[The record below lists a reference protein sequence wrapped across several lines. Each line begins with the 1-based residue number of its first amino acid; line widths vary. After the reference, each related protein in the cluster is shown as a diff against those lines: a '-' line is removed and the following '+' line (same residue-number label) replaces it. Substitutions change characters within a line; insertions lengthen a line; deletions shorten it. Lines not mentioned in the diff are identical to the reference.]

1 MKKWILVMLVSLGFL
16 ASHSQAVNSAQPSYL
31 RDPTVPPFK
40 LMKLDS
46 SGFITKDD
54 IRKNHPSLIMV
65 FNPTCEHCKHQ
76 TEDILADMKD
86 FKDIEIV
93 MASPQNMDELKS
105 FYAYYRIAD
114 HSNIRIGRDEKYF
127 LPPYYKMTSYPYL
140 ALYDKKGNLITTYE
154 GNQKVSTL
162 LSAFHSKDSN

>member
-1 MKKWILVMLVSLGFL
+1 
-16 ASHSQAVNSAQPSYL
+16 
-31 RDPTVPPFK
+31 
-40 LMKLDS
+40 
-46 SGFITKDD
+46 
-54 IRKNHPSLIMV
+54 
-65 FNPTCEHCKHQ
+65 
-76 TEDILADMKD
+76 MKD

-154 GNQKVSTL
+154 GNQKVNTL